1 MMRQYSAELGVL
13 GCAKGPS
20 SLCPMS
26 ARGAPAA
33 ASVSAEGPAMP
44 LDPGARQ
51 CQLAAR
57 PPGRRSGFGGG
68 AFAGDRKSTRLNSSH
83 VAISYAVFCLKKKN
97 KTNSEYQSSDR
108 KGIQRSKN
116 IRD

>member
-68 AFAGDRKSTRLNSSH
+68 AFASGLDPT
-83 VAISYAVFCLKKKN
+83 VALAAGLHLLAQLSRQGEHEVLGGGAGEVHGCA
-97 KTNSEYQSSDR
+97 TAAWSR
-108 KGIQRSKN
+108 
-116 IRD
+116 

>member
-68 AFAGDRKSTRLNSSH
+68 AFAGGLDPTVALAAGLHLLAQLSRQGDRKSTRLNSSH
-83 VAISYAVFCLKKKN
+83 VAI
-97 KTNSEYQSSDR
+97 
-108 KGIQRSKN
+108 
-116 IRD
+116 